1 MAGIGGRRYRQWR
14 MWLVWVGGLLLAAS
28 LAYTGVQL
36 AHGDLDAGGIATV
49 IGLPLGVLGA
59 LGMVAG
65 LRRPPAVDL
74 AQLALVWASTLAE
87 QVKEDGQRQWRQL
100 IGDDTKM
107 INLTFSLRAEP
118 GRAAAAPAGTGRL
131 FNGTPALPDVA
142 SYFRHTYP
150 RRLVVTGA
158 PGAGKTVLAL
168 ELMLALIEGRAE
180 EDPVPVRLSL
190 AEWDTAIP
198 LPVWLTGHL
207 VDVYDWPAK
216 EAEELIRQR
225 RVLPVLDG
233 LDEMDPTA
241 PDGTP
246 SPESPRAQAA
256 LDALNAYQS
265 GRAAGPVILTCR
277 TRHYEAVR
285 SRTRLIDAACIDI
298 DHLTP
303 ATARDYLLQRALEPA
318 RWQPVLEA
326 LDGDP
331 DGTLATTLST
341 PWRLNLAAT
350 VYAQHGDPSDL
361 LRHAT
366 PADLDEHLLARFVP
380 AATALHPRP
389 RRPYTPGDVHRWLAR
404 FASYL
409 DTPMPISVAPEGAG
423 ANPRTDLVLHQLWP
437 QAGPRRVRAID
448 ALLTALVVLLPLAL
462 ALASAI
468 PGLIIMFI
476 AAPVVVGWH
485 AAGASVDPPGRVH
498 WGRLRTKAGCRD
510 LAAGLGLGVGL
521 GLAAGTTIALLY
533 GLAAGLAFDH
543 KYGLTIA
550 LTLGLAFGL
559 GGGLTRAIGPEPSMR
574 ARPPDINRDPLRGLV
589 AGVGVG
595 VVYWIAAGL
604 IYGSVFGPPYLLNWG
619 LWHGLIVGL
628 MVGLMVGLT
637 RSIGPEPSTS
647 ARPSDVIHSD
657 LLRGLAAGLTGG
669 LAAGLTWGILTGLD
683 AGLATGLVNGLGY
696 GLALGLMVG
705 VGFGAPSGRRYLVF
719 VLCSRGNLPWRLG
732 VFLDWACAAGLLRLS
747 GSAYQFRHR
756 ELQQW
761 LAQHPVPPSA

>member
-1 MAGIGGRRYRQWR
+1 MAGIGGRGYRRWR

-28 LAYTGVQL
+28 LVYTGVRL
-36 AHGDLDAGGIATV
+36 AHGDLDAGGIEDL
-49 IGLPLGVLGA
+49 IGLPLGVVGA
-59 LGMVAG
+59 LGTVAG
-65 LRRPPAVDL
+65 LRRPPAGDL
-74 AQLALVWASTLAE
+74 AQLARVWASTLAE

-118 GRAAAAPAGTGRL
+118 GRAAVAPAGAGRL
-131 FNGTPALPDVA
+131 FEGTPALPDVA
-142 SYFRHTYP
+142 SYFRRTCP

-168 ELMLALIEGRAE
+168 ELMLALIDEREEG
-180 EDPVPVRLSL
+180 DPVPVRLSL

-198 LPVWLTGHL
+198 LTEWLTRHL

-246 SPESPRAQAA
+246 SPEAPRAQAA

-285 SRTRLIDAACIDI
+285 SRTRLLDAACIDI

-303 ATARDYLLQRALEPA
+303 ATARAYLLQRTPDPA

-331 DGTLATTLST
+331 SGTLATSLST
-341 PWRLNLAAT
+341 PWRLSLAAT
-350 VYAQHGDPSDL
+350 VYAQHGAPSDL

-389 RRPYTPGDVHRWLAR
+389 RRPYAPGDVHRWLAH
-404 FASYL
+404 FATHL
-409 DTPMPISVAPEGAG
+409 DTPTALPGAPEGVG

-437 QAGPRRVRAID
+437 LAGPRRVRAID
-448 ALLTALVVLLPLAL
+448 AMLTALAVLLPLPLAL
-462 ALASAI
+462 ASTI
-468 PGLIIMFI
+468 PGLMIMSVV
-476 AAPVVVGWH
+476 AAVVVGCH
-485 AAGASVDPPGRVH
+485 AARASVDPPARVR

-510 LAAGLGLGVGL
+510 LAAGLAVGL
-521 GLAAGTTIALLY
+521 GF
-533 GLAAGLAFDH
+533 GLAAGLAIWLLYGLGAGHAFDLAFGLQG
-543 KYGLTIA
+543 GLTIA
-550 LTLGLAFGL
+550 LTFGLAIGL
-559 GGGLTRAIGPEPSMR
+559 G
-574 ARPPDINRDPLRGLV
+574 
-589 AGVGVG
+589 
-595 VVYWIAAGL
+595 
-604 IYGSVFGPPYLLNWG
+604 
-619 LWHGLIVGL
+619 
-628 MVGLMVGLT
+628 
-637 RSIGPEPSTS
+637 
-647 ARPSDVIHSD
+647 
-657 LLRGLAAGLTGG
+657 AGLT
-669 LAAGLTWGILTGLD
+669 
-683 AGLATGLVNGLGY
+683 
-696 GLALGLMVG
+696 
-705 VGFGAPSGRRYLVF
+705 
-719 VLCSRGNLPWRLG
+719 
-732 VFLDWACAAGLLRLS
+732 
-747 GSAYQFRHR
+747 
-756 ELQQW
+756 
-761 LAQHPVPPSA
+761 